1 MAKLKK
7 VIKMDGREEDFV
19 REKIVVSCVKC
30 GAPIDVARDIA
41 KSIEKELRFPAKTT
55 GIKELVLKELAE
67 RDRDWANNW
76 YLYDRAV
83 KRRGVAPY

>member
-1 MAKLKK
+1 MKK
-7 VIKMDGREEDFV
+7 VIKMDGREEDFI

-41 KSIEKELRFPAKTT
+41 KKVEKELKSPAKTT
-55 GIKELVLKELAE
+55 DIKKFVLRELAE
-67 RDRDWANNW
+67 IDKDWANNW

-83 KRRGVAPY
+83 KRRGVVPY